1 MQLQNTSSP
10 TRVNNMFR
18 LSNLIASVVEDKPE
32 RSLNGSI
39 AIWNFTNRCNL
50 SCLHCYS
57 KSTLDEV
64 DTLTTEQI
72 KKTILEMKESGI
84 KFIIFSGGEPLTRKD
99 LFEIADFCKANGV
112 ITYLSSNGLYF
123 TKSNVQKIV
132 DTFNYI
138 GISVDGDEATHDYFR
153 GLKGAFKET
162 IKAVLLANETGAKV
176 GIRFTMTQDTI
187 GSLEYIFDLV
197 EKHNIPKIYISHL
210 VYSGRGL
217 DNLKMDLSK
226 EQRRVAVEFILEKAF
241 EYYKNGREIEIV
253 TGNMEQ
259 DAVLFLN
266 RFAKEYP
273 MLKEKMRERLA
284 TWGGNSAGRKLLNIN
299 SEGDVRPDPFFP
311 LTIGNI
317 REKDFDEIWQ
327 GGELLNQ
334 LRVHPRKISGI
345 CDGCEQID
353 ICNGGSRAR
362 AYAITGDLWSEDPS
376 CYLTQEERRNN

>member
-1 MQLQNTSSP
+1 
-10 TRVNNMFR
+10 MFR
-18 LSNLIASVVEDKPE
+18 LTNLISSVVENKPE
-32 RSLNGSI
+32 RSLDGAI

-72 KKTILEMKESGI
+72 KKTILQMKENGI

-99 LFEIADFCKANGV
+99 LFEIADFCKENKI

-123 TKSNVQKIV
+123 TSANVQRIIES
-132 DTFNYI
+132 FNYI
-138 GISVDGDEATHDYFR
+138 GISIDGDEQTHDYFR

-162 IKAVLLANETGAKV
+162 LKAVKLANATGAKV
-176 GIRFTMTQDTI
+176 GIRFTITKDTL

-197 EKHNIPKIYISHL
+197 EKENIPKIYISHL

-217 DNLKMDLSK
+217 DNLKMDLTK
-226 EQRRVAVEFILEKAF
+226 EQRRTSVEFILNKAF
-241 EYYKNGREIEIV
+241 EYYRTGRDIEIV
-253 TGNMEQ
+253 TGNMEM
-259 DAVLFLN
+259 DAILFLN
-266 RFAKEYP
+266 KFAQEYP
-273 MLKEKMRERLA
+273 DLRDTMRKRLT

-299 SEGDVRPDPFFP
+299 SEGEVRPDPFFP
-311 LTIGNI
+311 KIIGNI
-317 REKDFDEIWQ
+317 LHQDFSDIWQ
-327 GGELLNQ
+327 KGELLEK
-334 LRVHPRKISGI
+334 LRQHPRHIDGI
-345 CDGCEQID
+345 CATCKQID

-376 CYLTQEERRNN
+376 CYLTQKEREINYVE